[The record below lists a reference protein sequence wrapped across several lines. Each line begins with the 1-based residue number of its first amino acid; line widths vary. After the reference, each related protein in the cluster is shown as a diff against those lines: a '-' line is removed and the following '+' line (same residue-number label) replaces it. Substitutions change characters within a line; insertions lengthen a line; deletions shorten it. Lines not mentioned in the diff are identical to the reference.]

1 MPRGKGKKNPFDAL
15 PEDFKNA
22 IEGASAQQ
30 LSDRLSDIAKSDE
43 LNLAAAKADED
54 LQNAKDQVKVCSESY
69 REVAKMNKLK
79 RKYIIQSMSDS
90 GDDVAQKIVQMDL
103 ASK

>member
-1 MPRGKGKKNPFDAL
+1 MPRGKKNPFDAL
-15 PEDFKNA
+15 PEDFKDS

-30 LSDRLSDIAKSDE
+30 LKDKLSDLSKSDE

-54 LQNAKDQVKVCSESY
+54 LQRAKEEVKNASETY
-69 REVAKMNKLK
+69 RETNKMNKLK

-90 GDDVAQKIVQMDL
+90 GDSVAQQIVQLDL